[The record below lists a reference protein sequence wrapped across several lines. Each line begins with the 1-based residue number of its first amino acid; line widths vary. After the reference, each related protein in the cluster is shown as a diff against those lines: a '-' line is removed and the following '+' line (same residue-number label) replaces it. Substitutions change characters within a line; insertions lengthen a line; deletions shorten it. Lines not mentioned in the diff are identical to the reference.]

1 MSTIKTQGND
11 HKVAGT
17 QERTISKAAEKKNH
31 FIEKAKAYAKEK
43 GVTFDDDAIFV
54 TIGNGKR
61 GIRYWRKSFS
71 TYKEL
76 KSAIDLA

>member
-17 QERTISKAAEKKNH
+17 QERTISKAAEKRNR

-43 GVTFDDDAIFV
+43 GVAFTDKDGFI
-54 TIGNGKR
+54 TIGNGKHHV
-61 GIRYWRKSFS
+61 RYHRNGFSSF
-71 TYKEL
+71 KDL
-76 KSAIDLA
+76 KTTIDAA

>member
-1 MSTIKTQGND
+1 MTYNYEQGND

-17 QERTISKAAEKKNH
+17 QENKISKAAEKRNH

-43 GVTFDDDAIFV
+43 GVTFDDDGTFV

-61 GIRYWRKSFS
+61 GVRYWRKSFS
-71 TYKEL
+71 TYKDL
-76 KSAIDLA
+76 KSAIDRV